1 GNGEGGHGVDLL
13 FAHDAHGLRAELVG
27 VIDGDDTGLDRV
39 ESSGLA
45 GAMDAHALAH
55 ARRLLDGG
63 FELGLG
69 VLVGCGEFA
78 IGHAVGAG
86 LINLDKVR
94 ALFELLPYHGDQ
106 FAGIVGVGGIGGD
119 VLGGIE
125 VDCVFVSSENADGVA
140 AD

>member
-1 GNGEGGHGVDLL
+1 MVGEVLGNGEGGHGVDLL
-13 FAHDAHGLRAELVG
+13 FAHDAHALRAELVG

-45 GAMDAHALAH
+45 GAM
-55 ARRLLDGG
+55 
-63 FELGLG
+63 
-69 VLVGCGEFA
+69 VGCGEFA

-106 FAGIVGVGGIGGD
+106 SAGIVGVGGIGG
-119 VLGGIE
+119 
-125 VDCVFVSSENADGVA
+125 
-140 AD
+140 